1 MASTTLWVQEKIELF
16 EGELVV
22 FKRANS
28 PNFYMRVYVA
38 NEKKHYQKSLKTK
51 SQLEAVERAKAEYKT
66 LQQKVAKEEKVFTIT
81 FGEALEGYRELEKNR
96 ERRGLIKTDW
106 YKKKDMYLRNHFV
119 KHFGEGRMVN
129 DISDNAME
137 EYIDIRMKRCK
148 RKSSI
153 QQEITILKHF
163 YKTFLIKKGYVFK
176 VPEFP
181 EFKVRKTDLA
191 KREDT
196 FSVKEYEKLFKFMR
210 EWVKEKNVSH
220 IRKAI
225 KEYGKKENKEK
236 KLNEMEW
243 KMECHRRV
251 LLRELILICANTGI
265 RAPKEILSLTWG
277 DIRVEK
283 RMLQGLYNSDKEV
296 EQLVSFI
303 NIGEEQKTGSRIVV
317 GLAGSYFKRLKQYY
331 RDKFG
336 INPEDNQPVFMEMF
350 GRRKGNSFDRYAL
363 YRIWGELM
371 RDCKLNRIDF
381 TLYCLRGFYI
391 TQSILNGVDITM
403 IAKNCG
409 NSPNTIYKHYEFIN
423 MEINTHNLIKRRDTR
438 KEVEYEVEI

>member
-1 MASTTLWVQEKIELF
+1 MGSNSIWVQDKIELF

-38 NEKKHYQKSLKTK
+38 NEKKHFQKSLKTK
-51 SQLEAVERAKAEYKT
+51 SQLDAIEKAKAEYKT
-66 LQQKVAKEEKVFTIT
+66 LQQKVAKEEKVFTIS
-81 FGEALEGYRELEKNR
+81 FGEALLGYREQEKNR
-96 ERRGLIKTDW
+96 ERRGIIQSDW
-106 YKKKDMYLRNHFV
+106 FKKKDAYLRNHFI
-119 KHFGEGRMVN
+119 KHFGEVRMVN
-129 DISDNAME
+129 DISDDEMGK
-137 EYIDIRMKRCK
+137 YIDIRIKRCK
-148 RKSSI
+148 RKQTI
-153 QQEITILKHF
+153 QQEIVILKHF
-163 YKTFLIKKGYVFK
+163 YKTYLIKKGYVFK
-176 VPEFP
+176 IPEFP
-181 EFKVRKTDLA
+181 EFKVRKTDA
-191 KREDT
+191 SRREDT
-196 FSVKEYEKLFKFMR
+196 FSVKEYEKLYKFMR
-210 EWVKEKNVSH
+210 EWVKEKNVPRVR
-220 IRKAI
+220 IAE

-236 KLNEMEW
+236 RLKEMEW
-243 KMECHRRV
+243 NMEVHRRN

-277 DIRVEK
+277 DIRIEK
-283 RMLQGLYNSDKEV
+283 KMSQGLYNSDKEV
-296 EQLVSFI
+296 EQLVSYI

-336 INPEDNQPVFMEMF
+336 IEPEDNQPVFMEMF
-350 GRRKGNSFDRYAL
+350 GRRKGQEFDRYAL

-391 TQSILNGVDITM
+391 TQSILNGIDITL

-423 MEINTHNLIKRRDTR
+423 MEMNTHKLIQRRDAKIE
-438 KEVEYEVEI
+438 KENEVEI

>member
-1 MASTTLWVQEKIELF
+1 MTSTSIWVQDKIELF

-28 PNFYMRVYVA
+28 PNFYMRVYIA
-38 NEKKHYQKSLKTK
+38 NEKKHFQKSLKTK

-66 LQQKVAKEEKVFTIT
+66 LQQKVAKEEKVFTIS
-81 FGEALEGYRELEKNR
+81 FGEALEGYNELEKNR
-96 ERRGLIKTDW
+96 ERRGIIQNDW
-106 YKKKDMYLRNHFV
+106 YKKKNTYLRNHFV
-119 KHFGEGRMVN
+119 KHFGTGRMVN
-129 DISDNAME
+129 DISDNEME
-137 EYIDIRMKRCK
+137 KYIDIRMKRCK
-148 RKSSI
+148 RKQTI
-153 QQEITILKHF
+153 RQEITILKHF
-163 YKTFLIKKGYVFK
+163 YKTYLIKKGYVFK

-181 EFKVRKTDLA
+181 EFKIRKIDTS

-210 EWVKEKNVSH
+210 EWIKEKNVSRVR
-220 IRKAI
+220 IPVKQ
-225 KEYGKKENKEK
+225 YGNKQNKEK

-283 RMLQGLYNSDKEV
+283 RKFEGLYNSDKEV
-296 EQLVSFI
+296 EHLVSFI

-331 RDKFG
+331 RDTFNF
-336 INPEDNQPVFMEMF
+336 NPEDNHPVFMEIF
-350 GRRKGNSFDRYAL
+350 GRRKGQEFDRYAL
-363 YRIWGELM
+363 YRLWSELM

-391 TQSILNGVDITM
+391 TQSILNGIDITL

-423 MEINTHNLIKRRDTR
+423 METNTHNLIKRRNVK